1 MDNLNNGYQ
10 YQPTAYQYNPY
21 QGVYQ
26 PVRYQ
31 PQSYPQNTTPAVT
44 PAYQVP
50 QNISNSNLIW
60 VQGESAV
67 KAQYVP
73 NGGKMVFFDSEEEKI
88 YIKSV
93 DASGKPEMTVLYYT
107 DQAPEG
113 YKSTEAPPEY
123 ATKEQLNALGD
134 QFSSISDKFNSLS
147 QFVTKDQLNEL
158 NNHLNTLGS
167 QIQDIENR
175 IMSFGKP
182 QQTNRKGNNNGKPT
196 V

>member
-1 MDNLNNGYQ
+1 MDNYNNGYPQ
-10 YQPTAYQYNPY
+10 QAVNFQYNPY
-21 QGVYQ
+21 QGAYQ

-31 PQSYPQNTTPAVT
+31 PQSYPQNTAPTIM
-44 PAYQVP
+44 PAYSLP
-50 QNISNSNLIW
+50 QNTNNSNLIW

-73 NGGKMVFFDSEEEKI
+73 NGGRMVFFDSEEQKI

-93 DASGKPEMTVLYYT
+93 DASGKPEMTTLYYT
-107 DQAPEG
+107 EQPPEG
-113 YKSTEAPPEY
+113 YKDVETLPEY
-123 ATKEQLNALGD
+123 ATKEQLDALGN
-134 QFSSISDKFNSLS
+134 QFSSINDKFNNLS

-158 NNHLNTLGS
+158 NNHLNTLGN

-182 QQTNRKGNNNGKPT
+182 QQTNRKGNNNGKSS